1 MPYTEMA
8 EKSDGV
14 LKAVENVVGYNCF
27 LTTYLLMM

>member
-14 LKAVENVVGYNCF
+14 LKAVENVER
-27 LTTYLLMM
+27 